1 MMSDRLLMVAFLP
14 LFVSLILSFVTVPV
28 ASQEAA
34 TEAEAPVSSLQQ
46 SESGPVW
53 TGCVDPVK
61 GYEAVTIGQP
71 TTICL
76 VLASNGDWST
86 DMEYMRLN
94 FQPIADDYSR
104 FHVPN
109 SFTQLIGSPD
119 AALTKIF
126 PGNITVHSES
136 QTA

>member
-1 MMSDRLLMVAFLP
+1 MMSDRLSMVAFLL

-34 TEAEAPVSSLQQ
+34 TEEAPVSSPQH

-53 TGCVDPVK
+53 TGCVYPVK

-104 FHVPN
+104 FHVPD
-109 SFTQLIGSPD
+109 SFTQLIGSPEE
-119 AALTKIF
+119 ALTKIF